1 MEKAPAYGTTRH
13 RQANVSYLEIERASL
28 DILATGQRPSVEII
42 RKHLGRGSP
51 ATIAEALRRFW
62 RDLGVRAAGDPAAL
76 TRLPVEIAHLADGI
90 WQKALTLASEA
101 AKHED
106 NAARERLT
114 QLQLENDVR
123 SQSFALR
130 EREMDAA
137 TRGREQALREAREQI
152 ALLMRELGADRETMR
167 AQVARITELSGELQ
181 AYRQQLG
188 RAVTRA
194 VAKHRSRVRGESPAK
209 SRVKRLSK
217 AKTRVSPSKL
227 SRSARKP
234 TLKSR

>member
-114 QLQLENDVR
+114 P
-123 SQSFALR
+123 LR

-194 VAKHRSRVRGESPAK
+194 VAKHRSRVRGEPPAK

>member
-1 MEKAPAYGTTRH
+1 M
-13 RQANVSYLEIERASL
+13 
-28 DILATGQRPSVEII
+28 
-42 RKHLGRGSP
+42 
-51 ATIAEALRRFW
+51 
-62 RDLGVRAAGDPAAL
+62 RAAGDPAAL

-194 VAKHRSRVRGESPAK
+194 VAKHRSRVRGEPPAK